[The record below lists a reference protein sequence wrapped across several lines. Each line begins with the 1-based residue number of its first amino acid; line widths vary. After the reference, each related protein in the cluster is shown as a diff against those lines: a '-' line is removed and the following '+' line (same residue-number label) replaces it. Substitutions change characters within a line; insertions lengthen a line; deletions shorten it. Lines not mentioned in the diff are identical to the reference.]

1 MMQDARQACV
11 VMITAASQDEARS
24 LARLLI
30 EERLAACVQILP
42 AMQSLYVW
50 QGSTEQSDEI
60 LLLVKTTLDVFSH
73 LEETVKRRH
82 SYDTPEIIALP
93 VIASSASYLSWMM
106 KQVSSIDEKTEK
118 QIIELEATPAAP

>member
-1 MMQDARQACV
+1 MENARQACV

-24 LARLLI
+24 LARLLV

-73 LEETVKRRH
+73 LEETVKARH
-82 SYDTPEIIALP
+82 SYDTPEIIAFL
-93 VIASSASYLSWMM
+93 SSLRPPL
-106 KQVSSIDEKTEK
+106 ICHG
-118 QIIELEATPAAP
+118 

>member
-1 MMQDARQACV
+1 MENARQACV

-30 EERLAACVQILP
+30 EERLAACVQVLP

-50 QGSTEQSDEI
+50 QGSIEQSDEV
-60 LLLVKTTLDVFSH
+60 LLLAKTTLDVFSH
-73 LEETVKRRH
+73 IEDAVKRRH

-93 VIASSASYLSWMM
+93 IIASSASYLSWMM
-106 KQVSSIDEKTEK
+106 EHVSPVDEIIEK
-118 QIIELEATPAAP
+118 QN